1 MRVPRGGAV
10 PRVLHCHGLTEQGS
24 RAAHQGRVRQPEQ
37 HLSQQRHPQE
47 VPGGVR
53 RNVGERRSAPAD
65 REPPPVRH
73 EHEHRA
79 KDAACSSTGEYA
91 TTGLPSILRPT
102 LGQDC
107 DEYPFRSTLEGAAS
121 PNWDFSVRAVD
132 TTQNQSAGGSLS
144 GFYGTDR
151 VLAWDPTLPF
161 PDDSNDTFYVRVT

>member
-1 MRVPRGGAV
+1 MFLEAV
-10 PRVLHCHGLTEQGS
+10 PFLAYSTATDSPNKGVAQHIKDAFASPNSTYPSSGTLKKFPGEYDGTWGNEGLHRLTES
-24 RAAHQGRVRQPEQ
+24 L
-37 HLSQQRHPQE
+37 HLSVMNTNTAH
-47 VPGGVR
+47 
-53 RNVGERRSAPAD
+53 
-65 REPPPVRH
+65 
-73 EHEHRA
+73 